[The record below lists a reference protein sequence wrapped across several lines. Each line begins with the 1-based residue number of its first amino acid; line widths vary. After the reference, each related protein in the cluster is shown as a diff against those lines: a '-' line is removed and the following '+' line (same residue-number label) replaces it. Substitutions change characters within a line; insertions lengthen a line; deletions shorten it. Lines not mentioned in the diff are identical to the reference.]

1 VFLGWLILSEP
12 VTAIVL
18 GGGLLVV
25 LGVALVVSGER
36 PRAAEVEQA
45 QPPPVPEPAR
55 SS

>member
-1 VFLGWLILSEP
+1 
-12 VTAIVL
+12 VL

-25 LGVALVVSGER
+25 MGVALVVSGERR

-45 QPPPVPEPAR
+45 QPTPVPEPAR